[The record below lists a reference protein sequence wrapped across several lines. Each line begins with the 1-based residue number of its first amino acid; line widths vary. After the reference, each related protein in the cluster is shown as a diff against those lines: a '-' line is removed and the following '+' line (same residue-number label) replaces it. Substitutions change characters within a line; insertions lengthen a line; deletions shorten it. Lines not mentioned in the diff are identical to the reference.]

1 MWRPYFFLI
10 PPSFSAAF
18 RQANALDV
26 FMESIEAKA
35 AEPNEDL
42 SKKAWILVIWSQWG
56 QSSRLNKGRSFQ
68 HQGLNQT

>member
-1 MWRPYFFLI
+1 LI

-42 SKKAWILVIWSQWG
+42 SKKA
-56 QSSRLNKGRSFQ
+56 
-68 HQGLNQT
+68 